1 MVVAPN
7 GAMDPQLAREGA
19 RVAGAKTD
27 FIQAIDQISA
37 EKGVSQETVLG
48 AIEAALVSA
57 YKRNFNAANHIVF
70 VRIHRQTGEVKVF
83 TQKTVVHS
91 VSDPRSEVSIE
102 EAQQIRPGVTPGST
116 VEVET
121 TPQNF
126 GRIAAQTAKQVVL
139 QRLREAER
147 DLVYEE
153 FTDREGDIINGVVQ
167 RIEAKGVIVDLG
179 RTEAILPPTEQVP
192 TESYRPGQRFKLFL
206 VEVNRTPKGPQIVVS
221 RTHRNLV
228 KRLLELEVPE
238 IYSGVVEI
246 KAIAREPGSRS
257 KVAVHARQA
266 GVDPVGSC
274 VGVRGVRIENVRN
287 ELRGE
292 KVDVVPWHAD
302 PAVFVANALSPAQVI
317 SVDLQEADKTASV
330 TVLDRQLSLAI
341 GREGQ
346 NARLA
351 AKLTGWRVDIKG
363 AAGSR
368 ETEMVSEESVQPLEF
383 GGAPTHDQ

>member
-1 MVVAPN
+1 M
-7 GAMDPQLAREGA
+7 
-19 RVAGAKTD
+19 AGAKTD
-27 FIQAIDQISA
+27 FIQAIDQISS
-37 EKGVSQETVLG
+37 EKGVPQETVLG

-57 YKRNFNAANHIVF
+57 YKRNFNAASHVVF
-70 VRIHRQTGEVKVF
+70 VRIDRQTGEVKVF
-83 TQKTVVHS
+83 TQKTVVPE
-91 VSDPRSEVSIE
+91 VSDSRAEISVE
-102 EAQQIRPGVTPGST
+102 EAQAIQPQVTPGSAF
-116 VEVET
+116 EVET

-167 RIEAKGVIVDLG
+167 RIEPKGVIIDVG
-179 RTEAILPPTEQVP
+179 RSEAILPPTEQVP

-238 IYSGVVEI
+238 IYSGIVEI

-257 KVAVHARQA
+257 KVAVHSRQP

-274 VGVRGVRIENVRN
+274 VGVRGVRIDNVRN

-363 AAGSR
+363 AVGSR
-368 ETEMVSEESVQPLEF
+368 E
-383 GGAPTHDQ
+383 PTMATDDSGDHPETGDSPQYDQ